1 MSEFSFLSSSSM
13 AVTITC
19 LQLVAKLQWSK
30 CWEHTCAY
38 FFDRPELLSNLTL
51 TSVCLLP
58 LTTFMLCSHSLKKK
72 KKMLKFLF
80 LTLINDMF
88 TSAPSPKSNNYRI
101 NVFFNSPQY
110 QKQRCATCKS
120 KQENISGD
128 YKANEKRLEIAELG
142 SFSTIWPYFP
152 CPRNSCK
159 HGHFHLKN

>member
-1 MSEFSFLSSSSM
+1 MFTACGKASMIQMLGTYLRIFLWQAWAAEQPDIDFCM
-13 AVTITC
+13 FTPFNNFYVM
-19 LQLVAKLQWSK
+19 
-30 CWEHTCAY
+30 
-38 FFDRPELLSNLTL
+38 LT
-51 TSVCLLP
+51 
-58 LTTFMLCSHSLKKK
+58 FLKKK
-72 KKMLKFLF
+72 KKCWIFLF
-80 LTLINDMF
+80 PMLINDMF

-120 KQENISGD
+120 KQGDISRD